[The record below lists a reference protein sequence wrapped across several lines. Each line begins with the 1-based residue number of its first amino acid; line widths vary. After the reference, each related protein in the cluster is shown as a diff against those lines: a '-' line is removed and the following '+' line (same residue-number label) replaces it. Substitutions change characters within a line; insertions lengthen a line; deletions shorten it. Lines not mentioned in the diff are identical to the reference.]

1 MSGQPQGRCAK
12 TKENH
17 RASKRPAANRNEL
30 LTDRPQSLDSALYFV
45 ATPIGTA
52 RDITLRALDILATAD
67 ILAAEDTRNT
77 RRLMDIHGI
86 ALNGRPL
93 IAYHD
98 HNGPAQ
104 RPRLIRA
111 LHEGKSVAYVSDAGT
126 PLIADPGFAL
136 AREAIAKGLEV
147 RTAPGAS
154 ALLAALSVAGLP
166 TDQFFF
172 AGFLPTKS
180 NARRNALATLLDVP
194 GTLVFFES
202 GKRIGKSLGNMCEVF
217 GGDRQAA
224 VCREL
229 TKRFEEVRRGTLG
242 DLAAEYDG
250 ASPKGEIVVLV
261 GPAPE
266 RAADPGAL
274 DQALTAALQGEASL
288 RDAVDQ
294 VAAALGLPRKAVYAR
309 ALEMGRDT
317 EKGKER

>member
-1 MSGQPQGRCAK
+1 MSGQPQGVYAK
-12 TKENH
+12 TRENH
-17 RASKRPAANRNEL
+17 RASKRPTANRNEL
-30 LTDRPQSLDSALYFV
+30 LTDRPQSLDPALYFV

-52 RDITLRALDILATAD
+52 RDITLRALDILTTAD

-98 HNGPAQ
+98 HNGKAQ

-136 AREAIAKGLEV
+136 AREAIAEGLAL

-154 ALLAALSVAGLP
+154 ALLAALTVAGLP

-172 AGFLPTKS
+172 AGFLATKT
-180 NARRNALATLLDVP
+180 NARRNALKALLAVP

-202 GKRIGKSLGNMCEVF
+202 GKRIGKSLGNMCEVL
-217 GGDRQAA
+217 GGDRNVAI
-224 VCREL
+224 CREL
-229 TKRFEEVRRGTLG
+229 TKRFEDVRRGTL
-242 DLAAEYDG
+242 DELAASYDG
-250 ASPKGEIVVLV
+250 ETAKGEIVVVV

-274 DQALTAALQGEASL
+274 DRVLTDALQANTSL

-294 VAAALGLPRKAVYAR
+294 VAATLGLPRKEVYAR
-309 ALEMGRDT
+309 ALELERGS
-317 EKGKER
+317 GKETKQ